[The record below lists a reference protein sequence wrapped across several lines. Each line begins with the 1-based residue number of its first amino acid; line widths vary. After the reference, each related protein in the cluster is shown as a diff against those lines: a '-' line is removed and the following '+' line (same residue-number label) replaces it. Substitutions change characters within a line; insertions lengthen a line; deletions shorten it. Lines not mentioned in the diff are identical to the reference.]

1 MRSARPVDAWL
12 RDIVRYGERLARH
25 LDGVSRSEFLVNQT
39 VQDAVAKC
47 VEAIGEAAGQ
57 IARLEP
63 DLESRYPDLR
73 LSDAYSARNRLSH
86 GYHSID
92 YGVLWTTAMTS
103 VPATVEAAT
112 HVLAGIGAKPKEDRA
127 SGGS

>member
-1 MRSARPVDAWL
+1 VRGARPVEAWL

-25 LDGVSRSEFLVNQT
+25 LKGASRREFLANET
-39 VQDAVAKC
+39 MQDAAAKC

-86 GYHSID
+86 GYHAID
-92 YGVLWTTAMTS
+92 YGVLWTTATVS
-103 VPATVEAAT
+103 IPATVEAAM
-112 HVLAGIGAKPKEDRA
+112 LALAAIDAGRNDGADGDR
-127 SGGS
+127 

>member
-1 MRSARPVDAWL
+1 MRGARPVEAWL

-25 LDGVSRSEFLVNQT
+25 LNGASRREFLANET
-39 VQDAVAKC
+39 MQDAVAKC

-86 GYHSID
+86 GYHAID
-92 YGVLWTTAMTS
+92 YAVLWTTATES
-103 VPATVEAAT
+103 IPATVEAAT
-112 HVLAGIGAKPKEDRA
+112 HALASIDAKRNDGAGDD
-127 SGGS
+127 G